1 MQVGTKAW
9 TFYRSERNSAATICA
24 TLCPLESDMICHIC
38 CLHPQNH
45 ILYTVYLIKKKNAT
59 SERVNFPVPPLL
71 EISEVPTE
79 STWSTRG
86 GTSVHHW
93 NRPHHWAP
101 VDVWMSKNKLPI
113 NMPRHHIIPNFNVPT
128 KKRSWLDH
136 SSNNIKDTRKRH
148 QTMSRLKK
156 LLTPRFRASQPC
168 VKLILSRQSTN
179 ILDCHL
185 QKMYT
190 TWLTFRQIYRPS
202 EPPFLGDLQFRSQN
216 LTFWK
221 RFGTNRYKK

>member
-1 MQVGTKAW
+1 M
-9 TFYRSERNSAATICA
+9 RNSLSPRIRY
-24 TLCPLESDMICHIC
+24 DMPYMQ
-38 CLHPQNH
+38 LHPYTIYSVYR
-45 ILYTVYLIKKKNAT
+45 ILGKKKNAT

-101 VDVWMSKNKLPI
+101 VDVWMAKNKLPI

-136 SSNNIKDTRKRH
+136 SSNNIKDNDAK
-148 QTMSRLKK
+148 
-156 LLTPRFRASQPC
+156 TPPNYVQIKETPNSTRASQPC

-179 ILDCHL
+179 ILDCLPHKCI
-185 QKMYT
+185 QHGWHSDK
-190 TWLTFRQIYRPS
+190 
-202 EPPFLGDLQFRSQN
+202 
-216 LTFWK
+216 
-221 RFGTNRYKK
+221 

>member
-1 MQVGTKAW
+1 M
-9 TFYRSERNSAATICA
+9 RNSLSPGIRY
-24 TLCPLESDMICHIC
+24 DMPYM
-38 CLHPQNH
+38 LSTSVYH
-45 ILYTVYLIKKKNAT
+45 ILSIPYTSDKKKNAT

-71 EISEVPTE
+71 EISEVRTE

-156 LLTPRFRASQPC
+156 LQTPRFRASQPC
-168 VKLILSRQSTN
+168 VKLILSGQSTN
-179 ILDCHL
+179 ILDCLPHKCI
-185 QKMYT
+185 QHGWHSDK
-190 TWLTFRQIYRPS
+190 I
-202 EPPFLGDLQFRSQN
+202 DHQN
-216 LTFWK
+216 LHFFKIFNSGVKIWLFEKDLAQIDT
-221 RFGTNRYKK
+221 RSS